1 MTKAEKLRA
10 LLNGSETI
18 LAPCAFDALSARC
31 IEIAGFPMVGTT
43 GFGIHG
49 AYLGTP
55 DNGLLTFNEMLS
67 ACTQMTETVEIPVM
81 ADAEGG
87 YGNAINTYR
96 TVREFEKVG
105 LAGLFIEDQKL
116 PPNCPFFKKTP
127 GEISIEG
134 MCGKIKAAV
143 RAREDENFVIC
154 ARTEAHGAEAV
165 ERVNAYAEAGA
176 DMVKIVPLT
185 REELEYYPPRVNAPL
200 HLGFAPGRG
209 INDGLTAWDA
219 GKMGYK
225 VITFPM
231 TVLFAS
237 VKAMLDILV
246 RLKQDGT
253 DDRLLE
259 RMTNFSE
266 YFEVV
271 HGGFYRD
278 LEAQMLEGE

>member
-1 MTKAEKLRA
+1 MTKAEKLRK
-10 LLNGSETI
+10 LLDGPETI

-31 IEIAGFPMVGTT
+31 IEMAGFSMVGTT

-67 ACTQMTETVEIPVM
+67 ACSQMAEAVEIPVM

-87 YGNAINTYR
+87 YGNAVNTFR
-96 TVREFEKVG
+96 TVREFEKAG

-116 PPNCPFFKKTP
+116 PPNCPFFNKTP
-127 GEISIEG
+127 GEVSIEE
-134 MCGKIKAAV
+134 MCGKIRAAV
-143 RAREDENFVIC
+143 RAREDEDFVIC

-165 ERVNAYAEAGA
+165 ERANAYAEAGA

-185 REELEYYPPRVNAPL
+185 REELEYYPPRVKAPL
-200 HLGFAPGRG
+200 HLGFVPGRG

-237 VKAMLDILV
+237 VKAMLDILAQ
-246 RLKQDGT
+246 LKQDGT
-253 DDRLLE
+253 DDHLLKQ
-259 RMTNFSE
+259 MTSFPN

-271 HGGFYRD
+271 HGDFYRD
-278 LEAQMLEGE
+278 LESQMLKGE